1 MHRGGGNARITS
13 HNQGFNLIETFNNLA
28 PWGEK
33 KFVSELKRTSKFQR
47 GVYCHTEDNSPKYRM
62 VGNDVWLESPTN
74 RSFKFW
80 YRDFC
85 SSLRANAKQSRET
98 VITRSYKRR
107 SNLIQNEK
115 DEIATFRC
123 TPLAMTEKR
132 LRNKCAMTCFEENI
146 LSLGGES
153 GCLNEVNYNH
163 ERGLKHELI
172 NNGPS
177 PEFISSSQLTK
188 KFNPLTK
195 REGNNF
201 IDTVFSRFTSHHSLK
216 QAGATHVAL
225 CDSVGS
231 YYRHWCGAFT
241 LAEVL
246 ITLGIIGVVAAMTL
260 PTLIESHNRQVVET
274 RLEKF
279 YSTINQAIVRAEVDF
294 GDRSDW
300 YQDTNNIE
308 TDENGKLINGSSGVE
323 KWWNT
328 YLAPYVKTVG
338 IDYDNGLPVFKF
350 ADGSCLKA
358 NQATAMRDWIYY
370 TTSRDRCIKMAGSEE
385 NSRGVCSFSFMYVP
399 TADSPYFYKKGF
411 EPYKSGWNGTESGLY
426 NACKKSDNKM
436 DKSLCGAL
444 IQYNGWKI
452 PKNYP
457 LKVKY

>member
-1 MHRGGGNARITS
+1 M
-13 HNQGFNLIETFNNLA
+13 
-28 PWGEK
+28 
-33 KFVSELKRTSKFQR
+33 
-47 GVYCHTEDNSPKYRM
+47 
-62 VGNDVWLESPTN
+62 
-74 RSFKFW
+74 
-80 YRDFC
+80 
-85 SSLRANAKQSRET
+85 
-98 VITRSYKRR
+98 
-107 SNLIQNEK
+107 
-115 DEIATFRC
+115 
-123 TPLAMTEKR
+123 KR
-132 LRNKCAMTCFEENI
+132 LLSFFLDKKLCYKCAKTC
-146 LSLGGES
+146 S
-153 GCLNEVNYNH
+153 GDMKE
-163 ERGLKHELI
+163 
-172 NNGPS
+172 
-177 PEFISSSQLTK
+177 
-188 KFNPLTK
+188 
-195 REGNNF
+195 NNF
-201 IDTVFSRFTSHHSLK
+201 TDTDFSRFTSLFSLK
-216 QAGATHVAL
+216 RSGATHVAL

-231 YYRHWCGAFT
+231 YYRHWCRAFT

-308 TDENGKLINGSSGVE
+308 TDENGKPINGSSGVE

-338 IDYDNGLPVFKF
+338 VDYDNGLPVFEF

>member
-1 MHRGGGNARITS
+1 MADGTARSSGGGNS
-13 HNQGFNLIETFNNLA
+13 LKPYHNRGLCLI
-28 PWGEK
+28 
-33 KFVSELKRTSKFQR
+33 
-47 GVYCHTEDNSPKYRM
+47 
-62 VGNDVWLESPTN
+62 
-74 RSFKFW
+74 
-80 YRDFC
+80 
-85 SSLRANAKQSRET
+85 LRCLNAKKHRGKACIKASRLNCT
-98 VITRSYKRR
+98 LKSGGHGSYH
-107 SNLIQNEK
+107 
-115 DEIATFRC
+115 
-123 TPLAMTEKR
+123 
-132 LRNKCAMTCFEENI
+132 
-146 LSLGGES
+146 
-153 GCLNEVNYNH
+153 CLT
-163 ERGLKHELI
+163 
-172 NNGPS
+172 S
-177 PEFISSSQLTK
+177 DM
-188 KFNPLTK
+188 
-195 REGNNF
+195 EGNSF
-201 IDTVFSRFTSHHSLK
+201 TDKVFSRFTSHFSLK
-216 QAGATHVAL
+216 RPGATHVAL

-231 YYRHWCGAFT
+231 YFRHWCGAFT

-246 ITLGIIGVVAAMTL
+246 VTLGIIGVVSAMTL

-308 TDENGKLINGSSGVE
+308 TDENGKPINGSSGVE

-338 IDYDNGLPVFKF
+338 VDYDNGLPVFEF

>member
-1 MHRGGGNARITS
+1 MHWGGGNSLKPS
-13 HNQGFNLIETFNNLA
+13 HNQDFSLIETFNNLA
-28 PWGEK
+28 LWGEK
-33 KFVSELKRTSKFQR
+33 KFVSEQERTYKFQR

-62 VGNDVWLESPTN
+62 VGEILSIL
-74 RSFKFW
+74 RSFAVQTRIF
-80 YRDFC
+80 
-85 SSLRANAKQSRET
+85 AKECNIIA
-98 VITRSYKRR
+98 VGYVRSTAQEDE
-107 SNLIQNEK
+107 NLN
-115 DEIATFRC
+115 
-123 TPLAMTEKR
+123 R
-132 LRNKCAMTCFEENI
+132 LRNKCAMTCGLCPRPFGERFMGYLAASL
-146 LSLGGES
+146 LSRL
-153 GCLNEVNYNH
+153 
-163 ERGLKHELI
+163 
-172 NNGPS
+172 
-177 PEFISSSQLTK
+177 
-188 KFNPLTK
+188 
-195 REGNNF
+195 
-201 IDTVFSRFTSHHSLK
+201 
-216 QAGATHVAL
+216 A
-225 CDSVGS
+225 
-231 YYRHWCGAFT
+231 AFT

-246 ITLGIIGVVAAMTL
+246 VTLGIIGVVAAMTL

-308 TDENGKLINGSSGVE
+308 TDENGKPINGSSGVE

-338 IDYDNGLPVFKF
+338 VDYDNGLPVFEF

>member
-1 MHRGGGNARITS
+1 MKKRFFSCIGGGGNSRLAS
-13 HNQGFNLIETFNNLA
+13 HIKGFNLIGLFNNLA
-28 PWGEK
+28 PWGEN
-33 KFVSELKRTSKFQR
+33 KFVSELKRTYKFQR
-47 GVYCHTEDNSPKYRM
+47 GVNNILDCHAIARNDVKRHTEDNSPKYRM
-62 VGNDVWLESPTN
+62 VGEILSIL
-74 RSFKFW
+74 RSFAVQTRIF
-80 YRDFC
+80 
-85 SSLRANAKQSRET
+85 AKECNIIA
-98 VITRSYKRR
+98 VGYVRSTAQDDE
-107 SNLIQNEK
+107 NLN
-115 DEIATFRC
+115 
-123 TPLAMTEKR
+123 R
-132 LRNKCAMTCFEENI
+132 LRNKCAMTCGLCPRPFGERFRGYLAASL
-146 LSLGGES
+146 LSRL
-153 GCLNEVNYNH
+153 
-163 ERGLKHELI
+163 
-172 NNGPS
+172 
-177 PEFISSSQLTK
+177 
-188 KFNPLTK
+188 
-195 REGNNF
+195 
-201 IDTVFSRFTSHHSLK
+201 
-216 QAGATHVAL
+216 A
-225 CDSVGS
+225 
-231 YYRHWCGAFT
+231 AFT

-246 ITLGIIGVVAAMTL
+246 VTLGIIGVVAAMTL

-308 TDENGKLINGSSGVE
+308 TDENGKPINGSSGVE

>member
-1 MHRGGGNARITS
+1 MHRGGGNSLKPS
-13 HNQGFNLIETFNNLA
+13 HNQDFSLIEVFNNLA

-33 KFVSELKRTSKFQR
+33 KFVSELKRTYKFQR

-62 VGNDVWLESPTN
+62 VGEILSIL
-74 RSFKFW
+74 RSFAVQTRIF
-80 YRDFC
+80 
-85 SSLRANAKQSRET
+85 AKECNIIA
-98 VITRSYKRR
+98 VGYVRSTAQEDE
-107 SNLIQNEK
+107 NLN
-115 DEIATFRC
+115 
-123 TPLAMTEKR
+123 R
-132 LRNKCAMTCFEENI
+132 LRNKCAMTCFGKKV
-146 LSLGGES
+146 LSLGRES
-153 GCLNEVNYNH
+153 KRSSETSYAC
-163 ERGLKHELI
+163 ERGLSHELI
-172 NNGPS
+172 NCEPS
-177 PEFISSSQLTK
+177 L
-188 KFNPLTK
+188 KFLSDK
-195 REGNNF
+195 
-201 IDTVFSRFTSHHSLK
+201 VYSLFTTHHSLRK
-216 QAGATHVAL
+216 T
-225 CDSVGS
+225 
-231 YYRHWCGAFT
+231 AFT

-246 ITLGIIGVVAAMTL
+246 ITLGIIGVVSAMTL

-274 RLEKF
+274 RLKKF

-308 TDENGKLINGSSGVE
+308 TDENGKPINGSSGVE

-338 IDYDNGLPVFKF
+338 VDYDNGLPVFKF

>member
-1 MHRGGGNARITS
+1 
-13 HNQGFNLIETFNNLA
+13 
-28 PWGEK
+28 
-33 KFVSELKRTSKFQR
+33 
-47 GVYCHTEDNSPKYRM
+47 M
-62 VGNDVWLESPTN
+62 VGEILSIL
-74 RSFKFW
+74 RSFAVQTRIF
-80 YRDFC
+80 
-85 SSLRANAKQSRET
+85 AKECNIIAVGYVRSTAQDDENLSR
-98 VITRSYKRR
+98 
-107 SNLIQNEK
+107 
-115 DEIATFRC
+115 F
-123 TPLAMTEKR
+123 
-132 LRNKCAMTCFEENI
+132 RNKCAMIDYGHPELVSVSC
-146 LSLGGES
+146 
-153 GCLNEVNYNH
+153 
-163 ERGLKHELI
+163 GLT
-172 NNGPS
+172 PS
-177 PEFISSSQLTK
+177 PAFQAPSAQGRQGHTHRTALR
-188 KFNPLTK
+188 FPLSPQVARGK
-195 REGNNF
+195 IRSVGNMKGN
-201 IDTVFSRFTSHHSLK
+201 SFTDKVYSLFTTHHSLRK
-216 QAGATHVAL
+216 T
-225 CDSVGS
+225 
-231 YYRHWCGAFT
+231 AFT

-246 ITLGIIGVVAAMTL
+246 ITLGIIGVVSAMTM

-308 TDENGKLINGSSGVE
+308 TDENGKPINGSSGVE

-338 IDYDNGLPVFKF
+338 VDYDNGLPVFEF

>member
-1 MHRGGGNARITS
+1 
-13 HNQGFNLIETFNNLA
+13 
-28 PWGEK
+28 
-33 KFVSELKRTSKFQR
+33 
-47 GVYCHTEDNSPKYRM
+47 M
-62 VGNDVWLESPTN
+62 VGEILSIL
-74 RSFKFW
+74 RSFAVQTRIF
-80 YRDFC
+80 
-85 SSLRANAKQSRET
+85 AKECNIIA
-98 VITRSYKRR
+98 VGYVRSTA
-107 SNLIQNEK
+107 QDDEK
-115 DEIATFRC
+115 
-123 TPLAMTEKR
+123 LNR
-132 LRNKCAMTCFEENI
+132 LRNKCAMTDYGHAELVSASC
-146 LSLGGES
+146 
-153 GCLNEVNYNH
+153 
-163 ERGLKHELI
+163 GLM
-172 NNGPS
+172 NPS
-177 PEFISSSQLTK
+177 PAFQVPSAQGRQGHTHRTALR
-188 KFNPLTK
+188 FPLSPQVA
-195 REGNNF
+195 REKIRSVGNMKGN
-201 IDTVFSRFTSHHSLK
+201 SFTDKVYSLFTTHHSLRK
-216 QAGATHVAL
+216 T
-225 CDSVGS
+225 
-231 YYRHWCGAFT
+231 AFT

-246 ITLGIIGVVAAMTL
+246 ITLGIIGVVSAMTL

-274 RLEKF
+274 RLKKF

-308 TDENGKLINGSSGVE
+308 TDENGKPINGSSGVE

-338 IDYDNGLPVFKF
+338 VDYDNGLPVFKF